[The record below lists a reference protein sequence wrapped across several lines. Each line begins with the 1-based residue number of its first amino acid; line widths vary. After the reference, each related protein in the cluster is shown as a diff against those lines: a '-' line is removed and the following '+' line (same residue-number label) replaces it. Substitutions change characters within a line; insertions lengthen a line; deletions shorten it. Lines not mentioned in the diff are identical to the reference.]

1 MDLGVILW
9 FCNFMFVIIFIGV
22 VYSCYGGRVSAFVSS
37 FFGLVCRMVEGS
49 KMSVIGRGRLM
60 LRSLFLL
67 LLLCNI
73 RGLIPFVARSSSH
86 LVFRLSFGFS
96 FWLGLVLSSLVMGK
110 LYTSISKL
118 VFAGLPVVG
127 GMILCWLEKLSI
139 FFR

>member
-1 MDLGVILW
+1 MFPISKKQKIISDVISVFDISTCGIVDLGVIVW

-22 VYSCYGGRVSAFVSS
+22 VYSCYGGRVSAFVNS
-37 FFGLVCRMVEGS
+37 FFGLVCRIVEGS
-49 KMSVIGRGRLM
+49 KMSIIGGGRLM

-96 FWLGLVLSSLVMGK
+96 F
-110 LYTSISKL
+110 
-118 VFAGLPVVG
+118 
-127 GMILCWLEKLSI
+127 
-139 FFR
+139 